1 MTFDPR
7 LQRGLWDAF
16 KLSGSEAV
24 AVNQIERLTLNTAA
38 LGPEPALPGP
48 RCFVAAVCVLA
59 HRLFAQSKSNLHIEY
74 RQYSIYKPL
83 PSFVSLVLYIMPLIS
98 CAC

>member
-24 AVNQIERLTLNTAA
+24 AVNQIERLSLNTAA

-59 HRLFAQSKSNLHIEY
+59 HRGFLLSPNQTY
-74 RQYSIYKPL
+74 T
-83 PSFVSLVLYIMPLIS
+83 
-98 CAC
+98 